1 MLIIS
6 GIQNTGIK
14 KNTGILSIWRAIV
27 RAGEMAVWSRVLAAL
42 PEVRVWF
49 PEHKSRPLTVAC
61 DLAPG
66 CPFLSSMDTHVSHIH
81 TDT

>member
-6 GIQNTGIK
+6 GIQNTGI
-14 KNTGILSIWRAIV
+14 LLIWRAIV

-49 PEHKSRPLTVAC
+49 PEHKSRLLTVAC
-61 DLAPG
+61 DLAQDVLF
-66 CPFLSSMDTHVSHIH
+66 CPPWTPMFTYSHRHII
-81 TDT
+81 